1 MNLRLLTLAGRVPT
15 KQKERLMLSSP
26 ECEDMKAKQE
36 RHEGNIPLLGR
47 YSPAPED
54 ETDSSLSAAKRRR
67 KRCKKSGD
75 ACKAFVCDIRGCD
88 KRFRRSEHL
97 RRHIRSLHTG
107 EKPFECEVCAKNF
120 SRSDNLAQH
129 M

>member
-1 MNLRLLTLAGRVPT
+1 MIDPHIGRVPT

-26 ECEDMKAKQE
+26 ECEDVISKQE
-36 RHEGNIPLLGR
+36 LCSGNVPILGR
-47 YSPAPED
+47 YSPAPE
-54 ETDSSLSAAKRRR
+54 EESDSSLSPSRKKRKKTR
-67 KRCKKSGD
+67 KNSEP
-75 ACKAFVCDIRGCD
+75 CKAFVCDVKGCG

-107 EKPFECEVCAKNF
+107 EKPFECHTCFKNF